1 MTDTDLLADADSG
14 VRADTEGAELSVP
27 RGKTALVVRGG
38 WEGHS
43 PVAASDRYA
52 AELEKLGYQV
62 TTSQT
67 LDSYLDAAALARTD
81 LIVQCWT
88 QGTITDEQLA
98 GLWTAVRAGTGFAGW
113 HGGIADSFRAAP
125 RYQLITGG
133 QFVHHPREFV
143 EYTVRPAPGRE
154 SHPVVVGLTA
164 YRAHTEQYYVHL
176 DPTVD
181 VLAVTD
187 FVEDPEM
194 PEAAGKVMPVV
205 WTRAWGAGRVFVSTL
220 GHKLDDLEVPQTHET
235 ILRGLI
241 WATR

>member
-1 MTDTDLLADADSG
+1 
-14 VRADTEGAELSVP
+14 
-27 RGKTALVVRGG
+27 
-38 WEGHS
+38 
-43 PVAASDRYA
+43 
-52 AELEKLGYQV
+52 
-62 TTSQT
+62 
-67 LDSYLDAAALARTD
+67 
-81 LIVQCWT
+81 
-88 QGTITDEQLA
+88 
-98 GLWTAVRAGTGFAGW
+98 
-113 HGGIADSFRAAP
+113 
-125 RYQLITGG
+125 
-133 QFVHHPREFV
+133 V

-164 YRAHTEQYYVHL
+164 YRAHTEQYYVHV

-205 WTRAWGAGRVFVSTL
+205 WSRTWGAGRVFVSTL